1 MREITTYIRRRAP
14 RKIVF
19 DEPNPDSPP
28 LMVSINPPLF
38 NWVIENIMR
47 NALDALEEGTGTI
60 AWMVHEHS
68 DHIEI
73 DISDTGKGI
82 PAANVKA
89 VFEPGFTT
97 KTRGW
102 GLGLSLAKRII
113 VNYHKGKIYVKH
125 SKVGEGTTFA
135 IHLPKKQ

>member
-1 MREITTYIRRRAP
+1 
-14 RKIVF
+14 
-19 DEPNPDSPP
+19 
-28 LMVSINPPLF
+28 MVGINPPLF

-60 AWMVHEHS
+60 AWDVQPHE
-68 DHIEI
+68 DYIEI

-82 PAANVKA
+82 PPSKVKV

-97 KTRGW
+97 KARGW

-113 VNYHKGKIYVKH
+113 ENYHKGKIFVKH
-125 SKVGEGTTFA
+125 SKLNEGTTFA
-135 IHLPKKQ
+135 IHLPCK